1 MPRRDLGFVVAAI
14 TGFLIAVAV
23 LLPSF
28 VAGQVTRFPLNDYET
43 ATLDASDAS
52 YFSVTK
58 LAEVTGVS
66 MQVTDTIK
74 GDALLGSSST
84 AVWDEF
90 AYSYDKT
97 NKLPVEATSRT
108 VAFNRKT
115 GQLVN
120 CCGASVN
127 GNTAINQH
135 GVVGYVFP
143 IGTKKRTYQVFDTT
157 LDRPMPF
164 VYSGS
169 TTIRGITVYEFA
181 ENVAPVQFTTQTV
194 PGSLAGLSTASVTL
208 PEFYQMHVLYYVD
221 PETGALI
228 DVNEHEV
235 LTLQSSG
242 QAITLFDAD
251 LIETPASVD
260 AVVKH
265 DASGRNELTLLK
277 VILPSAL
284 GLAAVITLVAGIL
297 LARKRPDEPDEADDS
312 DESDKEAEAEAP
324 AGLLLPCFPG
334 SRPGEPAARRQIWNL
349 LQLCV

>member
-1 MPRRDLGFVVAAI
+1 MPRRDLGFALAAI

-28 VAGQVTRFPLNDYET
+28 VAGQVVRFPLNEYET

-52 YFSVTK
+52 YFSATR

-66 MQVTDTIK
+66 LQVTYTIK
-74 GDALLGSSST
+74 GDAFLGSSST

-97 NKLPVEATSRT
+97 NKLPVQATSRT
-108 VAFNRKT
+108 VAFDRKT

-127 GNTAINQH
+127 GDSAIDQH
-135 GVVGYVFP
+135 GLVGYVFP
-143 IGTKKRTYQVFDTT
+143 IGTKKHTYQVFDTT

-181 ENVAPVQFTTQTV
+181 EDVAPVQFTTQTV
-194 PGSLAGLSTASVTL
+194 PGSLAGLSAASVTL
-208 PEFYQMHVLYYVD
+208 PEFYQMHLLYYVD

-228 DVNEHEV
+228 DVNEHEI
-235 LTLQSSG
+235 LTLRSSA
-242 QAITLFDAD
+242 QLVTLFDAD
-251 LIETPASVD
+251 LIETPASVN
-260 AVVKH
+260 AVVNH

-277 VILPSAL
+277 VILPSVL
-284 GLAAVITLVAGIL
+284 GLLAVVALVVGIVL
-297 LARKRPDEPDEADDS
+297 TRKGPPGEV
-312 DESDKEAEAEAP
+312 EAEPPAE
-324 AGLLLPCFPG
+324 LLRPCSQR
-334 SRPGEPAARRQIWNL
+334 SRPGEQAARRQIWNL